1 MIINNSR
8 FHLRKL
14 FTKKGWSEVAT
25 IIVLSIAI
33 VILVAIVLIISFSLE
48 LHFKIY
54 KNESGEIVEFNEVL
68 NISKQN
74 LTVELLEENCED
86 ITSGMST
93 QTFKCEDYLVDVW
106 SQIK

>member
-1 MIINNSR
+1 MS
-8 FHLRKL
+8 
-14 FTKKGWSEVAT
+14 T
-25 IIVLSIAI
+25 IIV
-33 VILVAIVLIISFSLE
+33 VLVAIVLIISFSLE

-86 ITSGMST
+86 ITNGMSI
-93 QTFKCEDYLVDVW
+93 QTFKCEDYIVEVW
-106 SQIK
+106 EQIK